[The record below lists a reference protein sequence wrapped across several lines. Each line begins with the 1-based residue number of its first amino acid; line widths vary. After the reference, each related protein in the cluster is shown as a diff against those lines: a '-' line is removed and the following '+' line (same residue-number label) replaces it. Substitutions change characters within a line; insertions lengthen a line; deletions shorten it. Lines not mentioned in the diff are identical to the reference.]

1 MASTYQRE
9 GDSSETPSNRDVGRH
24 CANAWSG
31 DVLRLWHGGG
41 ATPDDLVNLSL
52 EDEYG
57 ERILTIVG
65 LRPTQLARF
74 HALIGLHLG
83 IEVRRLGK
91 GPTGAR
97 RVSSSTAHET
107 DVAHLPRRCPVI
119 PLPCV
124 ERPRGD

>member
-9 GDSSETPSNRDVGRH
+9 GGSSETPSNRDVGRH

-31 DVLRLWHGGG
+31 DVLRLWHGGE
-41 ATPDDLVNLSL
+41 AMPDDLLNLSL

-57 ERILTIVG
+57 ERILTILG
-65 LRPTQLARF
+65 LRPTQLARL

-83 IEVRRLGK
+83 IEVQRQGT
-91 GPTGAR
+91 GPSDAR
-97 RVSSSTAHET
+97 RVSASTAQET
-107 DVAHLPRRCPVI
+107 HFARLPRRRPVI

-124 ERPRGD
+124 ERPGGD